1 VRGTAL
7 PSGRRSRG
15 AIKLSE
21 DRARDC
27 RLLGVHKSTEE
38 LRVETEINESSE
50 LMVVPTER
58 PGRFFDA
65 SFLPSQA
72 VNLRALCGVALMRLE
87 VSADVAHGGKSVGA
101 GFALFSRSRRECRTR
116 GRAGRSQARRY
127 RNWSGKFRY
136 ERRALGLG
144 DAWGRGESAGAPS
157 QLIFALLEFYG
168 SRGGAAPVLAHPS
181 RQLSLD
187 FGFDPF
193 FGDVSQLLSQACGS
207 IEASEFE
214 VLERHLGALQE
225 VLKRRRLV
233 THVVRASDR
242 AAPD

>member
-1 VRGTAL
+1 MT
-7 PSGRRSRG
+7 
-15 AIKLSE
+15 E

-27 RLLGVHKSTEE
+27 RLRGVRKSTEV
-38 LRVETEINESSE
+38 LRAETGMNESSAMM
-50 LMVVPTER
+50 LVTDER
-58 PGRFFDA
+58 PGRIDDA
-65 SFLPSQA
+65 NFLPRRA
-72 VNLRALCGVALMRLE
+72 ATLRTPCGVVLMRFD
-87 VSADVAHGGKSVGA
+87 VPADVAHGGKSVGA

-116 GRAGRSQARRY
+116 WRAGRSLARRY
-127 RNWSGKFRY
+127 RNWSGKVSY
-136 ERRALGLG
+136 ESRALRLG
-144 DAWGRGESAGAPS
+144 AARRRGEGARAPR
-157 QLIFALLEFYG
+157 QPIFALSESYS
-168 SRGGAAPVLAHPS
+168 SRSGAAPVLAHPS

-214 VLERHLGALQE
+214 VLERHLGAFQE